1 MKKSSSDSNLKH
13 IDKLSIIDKDNT
25 KKKEPEN
32 KKLVTQLEVKIT
44 ELKQEIDPEVIKQR
58 ENRVCSILRIPILIT
73 YHVNIFYYPNDYNE
87 FSIEDL
93 LSEID
98 SDGISPLFLYFLCQL
113 GNVYIDEKGEK
124 VLSYSDSIY
133 NIIFELV
140 DLKNSIEEKLNLIK
154 SNSINIIW
162 MENSF
167 IDISNMSSLFTK
179 INPYTNYEIIV
190 IDDCSTDGTYEM
202 LQKNK
207 DIKLIKNKINSKAGA
222 SRNRGIEQA
231 AGEYIIFLD
240 AHVYNLGCRWW
251 ERYIWTGY

>member
-1 MKKSSSDSNLKH
+1 MKNLSSLFKINNHLEDTTDNDFYNNNIH
-13 IDKLSIIDKDNT
+13 FNQNIDNNI
-25 KKKEPEN
+25 
-32 KKLVTQLEVKIT
+32 IT

-140 DLKNSIEEKLNLIK
+140 DLKNSIEEKLNLIN

-179 INPYTNYEIIV
+179 INPYTNYEIIT
-190 IDDCSTDGTYEM
+190 ITPKSDT
-202 LQKNK
+202 
-207 DIKLIKNKINSKAGA
+207 
-222 SRNRGIEQA
+222 
-231 AGEYIIFLD
+231 
-240 AHVYNLGCRWW
+240 H
-251 ERYIWTGY
+251 